1 MQLLVYARA
10 RLDETERVL
19 DDQAAELAQLR
30 SDKATGDRMLDGAK
44 SEVSS
49 LTELLLYSRTQL
61 DNAKAVI

>member
-30 SDKATGDRMLDGAK
+30 SDKATGDSMLDGAK